1 MKTKNALFL
10 IVILI
15 TAQSCTIFSLN
26 PLYNEEDL
34 LEEPILLGVW
44 QEEDEGKEYVSFE
57 KYEDRKYIFRY
68 MERDGLKKLIQ
79 FHLRQV

>member
-34 LEEPILLGVW
+34 LDEPILLGVW
-44 QEEDEGKEYVSFE
+44 QEEDEGK
-57 KYEDRKYIFRY
+57 D
-68 MERDGLKKLIQ
+68 
-79 FHLRQV
+79 